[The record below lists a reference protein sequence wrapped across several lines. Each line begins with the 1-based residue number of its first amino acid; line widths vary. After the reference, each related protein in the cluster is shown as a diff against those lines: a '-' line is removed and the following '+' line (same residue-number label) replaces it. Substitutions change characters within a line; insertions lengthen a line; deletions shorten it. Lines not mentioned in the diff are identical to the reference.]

1 MDLAVLSRG
10 NREILRFC
18 LRPSQSLRQNWEV
31 SQKLLVARFM
41 AQDPDFSAVFQ
52 EMVATLVREVGMNNE
67 QQSRKLLC
75 KSWTRSEIRN
85 RGSFAGAQSH
95 GLFPPRS
102 KSKSRGPTDFAFG
115 LLLSL
120 WR

>member
-41 AQDPDFSAVFQ
+41 AQDPDVSAVFQ
-52 EMVATLVREVGMNNE
+52 EMVATLVWEVGMNNE
-67 QQSRKLLC
+67 QAESQAFVQ
-75 KSWTRSEIRN
+75 IMDAFRN
-85 RGSFAGAQSH
+85 
-95 GLFPPRS
+95 
-102 KSKSRGPTDFAFG
+102 
-115 LLLSL
+115 
-120 WR
+120 